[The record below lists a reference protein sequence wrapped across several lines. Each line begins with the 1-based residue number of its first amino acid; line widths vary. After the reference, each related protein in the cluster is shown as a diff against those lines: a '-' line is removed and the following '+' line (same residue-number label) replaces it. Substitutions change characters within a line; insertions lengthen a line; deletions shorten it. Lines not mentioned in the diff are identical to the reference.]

1 MTYPRCAPLGDSA
14 LTLSFGDRIDPGTH
28 QWVMAVTRRL
38 RAAPLRSVREVV
50 PAYTTISIWFD
61 PLERDAAGLA
71 AELLDLAAGAPA
83 TEPLSAGREWVI
95 PVRYDGPDL
104 SEVASTLGM
113 SVDEVV
119 RRHREVTYRV
129 YLLGFVPGFAFL
141 GLLDPALVLPRRS
154 SPRPRVPAGSVG
166 IAGVQTG
173 IYPIDT
179 PGGWH
184 LLGRT
189 DLVLFDPGRNPPA
202 LLDVGDVIRFEAVT

>member
-1 MTYPRCAPLGDSA
+1 MTFPRCAPLGDSA
-14 LTLSFGDRIDPGTH
+14 LTLVFGDSIDPGTH
-28 QWVMAVTRRL
+28 QRVMAVTRRL
-38 RAAPLRSVREVV
+38 QSAPLRSVREVV

-71 AELLDLAAGAPA
+71 AELLDMAAGTPA
-83 TEPLSAGREWVI
+83 TEPVSAGREWVI

-104 SEVASTLGM
+104 AGVAETLGL
-113 SVDEVV
+113 SVAEVV
-119 RRHREVTYRV
+119 RRHQETPYRV

-154 SPRPRVPAGSVG
+154 SPRPKVPAGSVG

-189 DLVLFDPGRNPPA
+189 DLVLFDPRRNPPA
-202 LLDVGDVIRFEAVT
+202 LLEVGDTIRFEAVQ

>member
-1 MTYPRCAPLGDSA
+1 MTLPRCVPLGDSA
-14 LTLSFGDRIDPGTH
+14 LTLVFGDRIDPEIH
-28 QWVMAVTRRL
+28 QQVMAVTRRL
-38 RAAPLRSVREVV
+38 QSAPVRSVREVV

-61 PLERDAAGLA
+61 PLERDAAGVA
-71 AELLDLAAGAPA
+71 AELLDLAAESGAL
-83 TEPLSAGREWVI
+83 EPVAPGREWVI
-95 PVRYDGPDL
+95 RVRYDGPDL
-104 SEVASTLGM
+104 ADVATTLGM
-113 SVDEVV
+113 NPAEVV
-119 RRHREVTYRV
+119 RRHQETSYRV

-141 GLLDPALVLPRRS
+141 GMLDPALVLPRRS

-189 DLVLFDPGRNPPA
+189 DLVLFDPRRDPPT
-202 LLDVGDVIRFEAVT
+202 LLEIGDTVRFEAVE